1 MVEIWEKINCI
12 INTTIFD
19 ELLGILSTFISICI
33 SFVVFFSPKIK
44 ISKKILRGVNFSNF
58 KDDGEVA
65 WKFKIVNKSLL
76 VSFFEF
82 DIKLTGI
89 KYKNIE
95 DGTSTEHR
103 ENIKIWAGI
112 RELTRYEPRFI
123 TFIRRKKNPGYTIS
137 YAYRPLT
144 YVNLEEAF
152 LKYDKIELSVK
163 YIDSLIGRI
172 HHTKRY
178 FENTISQGDFS
189 NDGRLDCVI
198 PNKISVFAWKNHLEK
213 RDKLGNLKERK
224 DTDEITPKP
233 LGGK

>member
-1 MVEIWEKINCI
+1 MIEVWQKIILLIDN
-12 INTTIFD
+12 TIFD
-19 ELLGILSTFISICI
+19 EVLGIVTTIISVAITFL
-33 SFVVFFSPKIK
+33 VFFSPKIK
-44 ISKKILRGVNFSNF
+44 ISKKILRGVNYSEF
-58 KDDGEVA
+58 KDCGEVA
-65 WKFKIVNKSLL
+65 WKFKIVNKSIF

-103 ENIKIWAGI
+103 ESIKIWAGI
-112 RELTRYEPRFI
+112 RELTRYEPRFV
-123 TFIRRKKNPGYTIS
+123 TFMKRKKNPSYTVS

-152 LKYDKIELSVK
+152 LKYDKLELSLI
-163 YIDSLIGRI
+163 YTDSLIGRI

-178 FENTISQGDFS
+178 FENVILQGEFS
-189 NDGRLDCVI
+189 NDGCLDCVI

-213 RDKLGNLKERK
+213 RDKSGNLKERK

-233 LGGK
+233 LGGN

>member
-1 MVEIWEKINCI
+1 MLEIWQKITFLIDN
-12 INTTIFD
+12 TIFD
-19 ELLGILSTFISICI
+19 EILGIITTLLSVVITFI
-33 SFVVFFSPKIK
+33 VFFSPKIK
-44 ISKKILRGVNFSNF
+44 ISKKILRGVNYSEF
-58 KDDGEVA
+58 KDYGEVA
-65 WKFKIVNKSLL
+65 WKFKIVNKSFF

-123 TFIRRKKNPGYTIS
+123 TFIRRKKNPDYAIS

-213 RDKLGNLKERK
+213 RDKSGNLKERK

-233 LGGK
+233 LGGN

>member
-1 MVEIWEKINCI
+1 MLEIWEKISCI

-58 KDDGEVA
+58 KEYGEVA
-65 WKFKIVNKSLL
+65 WKFKIVNKSML

-89 KYKNIE
+89 KYKIIE
-95 DGTSTEHR
+95 DGSVIEHR
-103 ENIKIWAGI
+103 ENIKICAGI
-112 RELTRYEPRFI
+112 RELARYEPRFI
-123 TFIRRKKNPGYTIS
+123 TFLKRKNDSSYTVS
-137 YAYRPLT
+137 YVYRPLT

-163 YIDSLIGRI
+163 YVDSLIGRI
-172 HHTKRY
+172 HHTKKY
-178 FENTISQGDFS
+178 SENTIIQGDFS
-189 NDGRLDCVI
+189 NDGRLNCVL
-198 PNKISVFAWKNHLEK
+198 PNTISSYAWKNHLEK
-213 RDKLGNLKERK
+213 RDKSGNLK
-224 DTDEITPKP
+224 
-233 LGGK
+233 